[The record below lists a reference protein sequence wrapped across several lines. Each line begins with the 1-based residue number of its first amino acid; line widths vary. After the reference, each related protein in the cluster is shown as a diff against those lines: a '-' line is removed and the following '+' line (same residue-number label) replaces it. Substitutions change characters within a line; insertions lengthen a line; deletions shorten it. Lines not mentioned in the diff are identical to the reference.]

1 MDERGRCRP
10 GRSSLSCLR
19 AKRWSGT
26 HLCIRSTSSRFL
38 PHLPQLARLTPRSK
52 ACLTRAFESCPGH
65 CETAELKGTRPVP
78 SRHSG
83 HGGGGHF
90 GGMSGGHF
98 GGMGGAHLPL
108 PSLSQHG
115 SVRGW
120 AGCTVG
126 FKFRRDETIWS
137 SAVTYKHGLASPE
150 LGEARTAQCFRMH
163 ENVGGLGTAG

>member
-1 MDERGRCRP
+1 MTHSEGFLVATVVLA
-10 GRSSLSCLR
+10 GSLLFAPALIQR
-19 AKRWSGT
+19 AN
-26 HLCIRSTSSRFL
+26 
-38 PHLPQLARLTPRSK
+38 A
-52 ACLTRAFESCPGH
+52 
-65 CETAELKGTRPVP
+65 
-78 SRHSG
+78 G

-90 GGMSGGHF
+90 GGMGGGHF